1 MQKLAR
7 SKAMQVAR
15 RLSTVII
22 WIVALFLIIDAMG
35 FIKDQITTAL
45 IALALTY
52 AVNWVFADKNS
63 DNE

>member
-1 MQKLAR
+1 
-7 SKAMQVAR
+7 MQVAR